1 MKALTSS
8 KKRDT
13 YAFTLSIYRIKSDIF
28 FAYIKIIVIYLLFIL
43 SLHLPLQ
50 FKAIKMKS
58 RMIQKR
64 NLWSS

>member
-13 YAFTLSIYRIKSDIF
+13 YTFTLSIFYIKNDIF

-43 SLHLPLQ
+43 SLHLSLQ

-58 RMIQKR
+58 
-64 NLWSS
+64 